1 VTGIFP
7 EGHKVFNGIG
17 FAYPWILL
25 LLCAAPFILWYLR
38 KKGEGR
44 SAIFYPKTGSA
55 AEFSDIRSKLGNLPK
70 YLNIAALVLLIIA
83 LARPQ
88 TELSE
93 ESVYAEGID
102 ICVVLDVSG
111 SMFAKDF
118 DPNRLEAAK
127 MITREFVTGRTNDRI
142 GLVVFAKDA
151 YTQCPLTVDHAA
163 VITLLDEIQGGFLED
178 GTAIG
183 NALASGVNRL
193 RDSESKSK
201 VIILLTDGVN
211 NAGEIDPNSAAEIAK
226 EFGVRVYTVG
236 VGTMGEAPYDI
247 PDAFGTR
254 RVMVPVEIDE
264 PLLQKISAGTGGKYF
279 RATDNQKL
287 ESIYK
292 EIDRLERTRIEV
304 SSFKRKSEKYLWFV
318 SAGLVLLLLSRFLG
332 YTWLRRLP

>member
-1 VTGIFP
+1 M
-7 EGHKVFNGIG
+7 FNGTG
-17 FAYPWILL
+17 FAYPWFLL
-25 LLCAAPFILWYLR
+25 LLFVVPFIFWYLK
-38 KKGEGR
+38 KKGEGK
-44 SAIFYPKTGSA
+44 SAISYPKAKGAS
-55 AEFSDIRSKLGNLPK
+55 EFTDLRSKLKDIPK
-70 YLNIAALVLLIIA
+70 YLNIIALVLLIIA

-127 MITREFVTGRTNDRI
+127 SITREFVTGRNNDRI

-211 NAGEIDPNSAAEIAK
+211 NAGEIDPNSAAEIAQ

-236 VGTMGEAPYDI
+236 VGSMGEAPYDI
-247 PDAFGTR
+247 PDAFGTK

-264 PLLQKISAGTGGKYF
+264 PLLQKISGLTGGKYF

-304 SSFKRKSEKYLWFV
+304 SSFKRKSEKFVWFV
-318 SAGLVLLLLSRFLG
+318 TAGLVLLLVSRFLG

>member
-1 VTGIFP
+1 M
-7 EGHKVFNGIG
+7 FNGAG
-17 FAYPWILL
+17 FAYPFVLL
-25 LLCAAPFILWYLR
+25 LLLVIPFILWYLR

-44 SAIFYPKTGSA
+44 AAIQYSKAGEA
-55 AEFSDIRSKLGNLPK
+55 AKFRDIRSRLSDLPK
-70 YLNIAALVLLIIA
+70 YLDIAALALLIIA

-111 SMFAKDF
+111 SMLAKDF
-118 DPNRLEAAK
+118 EPNRLEAAK
-127 MITREFVTGRTNDRI
+127 VITREFISGRDNDRI
-142 GLVVFAKDA
+142 GLVIFAKEA
-151 YTQCPLTVDHAA
+151 FTQCPLTVDHNA
-163 VITLLDEIQGGFLED
+163 VVSLLDEIQSGFLED

-193 RDSESKSK
+193 KDSESKSK

-211 NAGEIDPNSAAEIAK
+211 NAGEIDPNSAAEIAGQ
-226 EFGVRVYTVG
+226 FGVRVYTVG

-247 PDAFGTR
+247 PGPFGMQR
-254 RVMVPVEIDE
+254 QMVPVEIDE
-264 PLLQKISAGTGGKYF
+264 PLLQKIASGTGGKYF

-287 ESIYK
+287 ESIYQ

-304 SSFKRKSEKYLWFV
+304 SSFKRKSEKFIFFA
-318 SAGLVLLLLSRFLG
+318 SAGLILLLFSRLLG
-332 YTWLRRLP
+332 FTWLRRLP

>member
-1 VTGIFP
+1 M
-7 EGHKVFNGIG
+7 FNGAG
-17 FAYPWILL
+17 FAYPFVLL
-25 LLCAAPFILWYLR
+25 LLLVIPFILWYLK

-44 SAIFYPKTGSA
+44 AAIQYSKAWEA
-55 AEFSDIRSKLGNLPK
+55 AKFRDVRSRLSDLPK
-70 YLNIAALVLLIIA
+70 YLDIAALALLIIA

-111 SMFAKDF
+111 SMLAKDF
-118 DPNRLEAAK
+118 EPNRLEAAK
-127 MITREFVTGRTNDRI
+127 VITREFISGRDNDRI
-142 GLVVFAKDA
+142 GLVIFAKEA
-151 YTQCPLTVDHAA
+151 FTQCPLTVDHNT
-163 VITLLDEIQGGFLED
+163 VVSLLDEIQSGFLED

-193 RDSESKSK
+193 KDSESKSK

-211 NAGEIDPNSAAEIAK
+211 NAGEIDPNSAAEIASQ
-226 EFGVRVYTVG
+226 FGVRVYTVG

-247 PDAFGTR
+247 PGPFGMQR
-254 RVMVPVEIDE
+254 QMVPVEIDE
-264 PLLQKISAGTGGKYF
+264 PLLQKIATGTGGKYF

-287 ESIYK
+287 ESIYQ

-304 SSFKRKSEKYLWFV
+304 SSFKRKSEKFIFFA
-318 SAGLVLLLLSRFLG
+318 SAGLILLLLSRLLG
-332 YTWLRRLP
+332 FTWLRRLP

>member
-1 VTGIFP
+1 M
-7 EGHKVFNGIG
+7 FNGAG
-17 FAYPWILL
+17 FAYPFILL
-25 LLCAAPFILWYLR
+25 LLFAIPFIFWYLR

-44 SAIFYPKTGSA
+44 AAIQYSKAGEA
-55 AEFSDIRSKLGNLPK
+55 AKFKDIRSRLSDLPK
-70 YLNIAALVLLIIA
+70 YLDIAALALLIIA

-111 SMFAKDF
+111 SMLAKDF
-118 DPNRLEAAK
+118 EPNRLEAAK
-127 MITREFVTGRTNDRI
+127 VITREFISGRDNDRI
-142 GLVVFAKDA
+142 GLVIFAKEA
-151 YTQCPLTVDHAA
+151 FTQCPLTVDHNA
-163 VITLLDEIQGGFLED
+163 VVSLLDEIQSGFLED

-193 RDSESKSK
+193 KDSESKSK

-211 NAGEIDPNSAAEIAK
+211 NAGEIDPNSAAEIAGQ
-226 EFGVRVYTVG
+226 FGVRVYTVG

-247 PDAFGTR
+247 PGPFGMQR
-254 RVMVPVEIDE
+254 QMVPVEIDE
-264 PLLQKISAGTGGKYF
+264 PLLQKIATGTGGKYF

-287 ESIYK
+287 ESIYQ

-304 SSFKRKSEKYLWFV
+304 SSFKRKSEKFIFFV
-318 SAGLVLLLLSRFLG
+318 SAGLVLLLLSRLLG
-332 YTWLRRLP
+332 FTWLRRLP

>member
-1 VTGIFP
+1 M
-7 EGHKVFNGIG
+7 FNGAG
-17 FAYPWILL
+17 FAYPFVLL
-25 LLCAAPFILWYLR
+25 LLFAIPFILWYLK

-44 SAIFYPKTGSA
+44 AAIQYSKAGEA
-55 AEFSDIRSKLGNLPK
+55 AKFKDIRSRLSDLPK
-70 YLNIAALVLLIIA
+70 YLDIAALALLIIA

-111 SMFAKDF
+111 SMLAKDF
-118 DPNRLEAAK
+118 EPNRLEAAK
-127 MITREFVTGRTNDRI
+127 VITREFISGRDNDRI
-142 GLVVFAKDA
+142 GLVIFAKEA
-151 YTQCPLTVDHAA
+151 FTQCPLTVDHNA
-163 VITLLDEIQGGFLED
+163 VVSLLDEIQSGFLED

-193 RDSESKSK
+193 KDSESKSK

-211 NAGEIDPNSAAEIAK
+211 NAGEIDPNSAAEIAGQ
-226 EFGVRVYTVG
+226 FGVRVYTVG

-247 PDAFGTR
+247 PGPFGMQR
-254 RVMVPVEIDE
+254 QMVPVEIDE
-264 PLLQKISAGTGGKYF
+264 PLLQKIASGTGGKYF

-287 ESIYK
+287 ESIYQ

-304 SSFKRKSEKYLWFV
+304 SSFKRKSEKFIFFA
-318 SAGLVLLLLSRFLG
+318 SAGLILLLLSRLLG
-332 YTWLRRLP
+332 FTWLRRLP

>member
-1 VTGIFP
+1 M
-7 EGHKVFNGIG
+7 FNGAD
-17 FAYPWILL
+17 FAYPFVLL
-25 LLCAAPFILWYLR
+25 LLLVIPFILWYFK

-44 SAIFYPKTGSA
+44 AAIQYSKAGEA
-55 AEFSDIRSKLGNLPK
+55 AKFKDIRSRLSDLPK
-70 YLNIAALVLLIIA
+70 YLDIAALALLIIA

-111 SMFAKDF
+111 SMLAKDF
-118 DPNRLEAAK
+118 APNRLEAAK
-127 MITREFVTGRTNDRI
+127 VITREFISGRDNDRI
-142 GLVVFAKDA
+142 GLVIFAKEA
-151 YTQCPLTVDHAA
+151 FTQCPLTVDHNA
-163 VITLLDEIQGGFLED
+163 VVSLLDEIQSGFLED

-193 RDSESKSK
+193 KDSESKSK

-211 NAGEIDPNSAAEIAK
+211 NAGEIDPNSAAEIAGQ
-226 EFGVRVYTVG
+226 FGVRVYTVG

-247 PDAFGTR
+247 PGPFGMQR
-254 RVMVPVEIDE
+254 QMVPVEIDE
-264 PLLQKISAGTGGKYF
+264 PLLQKIASGTGGKYF

-287 ESIYK
+287 ESIYQ

-304 SSFKRKSEKYLWFV
+304 SSFKRKSEKFIFFA
-318 SAGLVLLLLSRFLG
+318 SAGLLLLLLSRLLG
-332 YTWLRRLP
+332 FTWLRRLP

>member
-1 VTGIFP
+1 M
-7 EGHKVFNGIG
+7 FNGAG
-17 FAYPWILL
+17 FAYPFVLL
-25 LLCAAPFILWYLR
+25 LLFAIPFILWYLR

-44 SAIFYPKTGSA
+44 AAIQYSKAGEVAKFK
-55 AEFSDIRSKLGNLPK
+55 DIRSRLSDLPK
-70 YLNIAALVLLIIA
+70 YLDIAALALLIIA

-111 SMFAKDF
+111 SMLAKDF
-118 DPNRLEAAK
+118 EPNRLEAAK
-127 MITREFVTGRTNDRI
+127 VITREFISGRDNDRI
-142 GLVVFAKDA
+142 GLVIFAKEA
-151 YTQCPLTVDHAA
+151 FTQCPLTVDHNA
-163 VITLLDEIQGGFLED
+163 VVSLLDEIQSGFLED

-193 RDSESKSK
+193 KDSESKSK

-211 NAGEIDPNSAAEIAK
+211 NAGEIDPNSAAEIAGQ
-226 EFGVRVYTVG
+226 FGVRVYTVG

-247 PDAFGTR
+247 PGPFGMQR
-254 RVMVPVEIDE
+254 QMVPVEIDE
-264 PLLQKISAGTGGKYF
+264 PLLQKIATGTGGKYF

-287 ESIYK
+287 ESIYQ

-304 SSFKRKSEKYLWFV
+304 SSFKRKSEKFIFFV
-318 SAGLVLLLLSRFLG
+318 SAGLVLLLLSRLLG
-332 YTWLRRLP
+332 FTWLRRLP

>member
-1 VTGIFP
+1 M
-7 EGHKVFNGIG
+7 FNGAG
-17 FAYPWILL
+17 FAYPFVLILFL
-25 LLCAAPFILWYLR
+25 VIPFIIWYRR
-38 KKGEGR
+38 KKGEGQA
-44 SAIFYPKTGSA
+44 AIQYSKTSGA
-55 AEFSDIRSKLGNLPK
+55 AGFRDFRARLSDLPK
-70 YLNIAALVLLIIA
+70 YLDLTALALLIIA

-111 SMFAKDF
+111 SMLAKDF
-118 DPNRLEAAK
+118 EPNRLEAAK
-127 MITREFVTGRTNDRI
+127 VITKEFITGRENDRI
-142 GLVVFAKDA
+142 GLVIFAKEA
-151 YTQCPLTVDHAA
+151 FTQCPLTVDHNA
-163 VITLLDEIQGGFLED
+163 VVSLLDEIQSGFLED

-193 RDSESKSK
+193 KDSESKSK

-211 NAGEIDPNSAAEIAK
+211 NAGEIDPNSAAEIAGQ
-226 EFGVRVYTVG
+226 FGVRVYTVG

-247 PDAFGTR
+247 PGPLGMQR
-254 RVMVPVEIDE
+254 QMVPVEIDE
-264 PLLQKISAGTGGKYF
+264 PLLQKIATGTGGKYF

-287 ESIYK
+287 ESIYQ

-304 SSFKRKSEKYLWFV
+304 SSFKRKSEKFIFFA
-318 SAGLVLLLLSRFLG
+318 SAGLILLLLSRLLG

>member
-1 VTGIFP
+1 M
-7 EGHKVFNGIG
+7 FNGAG
-17 FAYPWILL
+17 FAYPFVLL
-25 LLCAAPFILWYLR
+25 LLFAIPFIFWYLR

-44 SAIFYPKTGSA
+44 AAIQYSKAGEA
-55 AEFSDIRSKLGNLPK
+55 AKFKDIRSRLSDLPK
-70 YLNIAALVLLIIA
+70 YLDIAALALLIIA

-111 SMFAKDF
+111 SMLAKDF
-118 DPNRLEAAK
+118 EPNRLEAAK
-127 MITREFVTGRTNDRI
+127 VITREFISGRDNDRI
-142 GLVVFAKDA
+142 GLVIFAKEA
-151 YTQCPLTVDHAA
+151 FTQCPLTVDHNA
-163 VITLLDEIQGGFLED
+163 VVSLLDEIQSGFLED

-193 RDSESKSK
+193 KDSESKSK

-211 NAGEIDPNSAAEIAK
+211 NAGEIDPNSAAEIAGQ
-226 EFGVRVYTVG
+226 FGVRVYTVG

-247 PDAFGTR
+247 PGPFGMQR
-254 RVMVPVEIDE
+254 QMVPVEIDE
-264 PLLQKISAGTGGKYF
+264 PLLQKIATGTGGKYF

-287 ESIYK
+287 ESIYQ

-304 SSFKRKSEKYLWFV
+304 SSFKRKSEKFIFFV
-318 SAGLVLLLLSRFLG
+318 SAGLVLLLLSRLLG
-332 YTWLRRLP
+332 FTWLRRLP

>member
-1 VTGIFP
+1 
-7 EGHKVFNGIG
+7 VFNGTG
-17 FAYPWILL
+17 FAYPWFLL
-25 LLCAAPFILWYLR
+25 LLFVVPFIFWYLK
-38 KKGEGR
+38 KKGEGK
-44 SAIFYPKTGSA
+44 SAISYPKAKGAS
-55 AEFSDIRSKLGNLPK
+55 EFTDLRSKLKDIPK
-70 YLNIAALVLLIIA
+70 YLNIIALVLLIIA

-127 MITREFVTGRTNDRI
+127 SITREFVTGRNNDRI

-211 NAGEIDPNSAAEIAK
+211 NAGEIDPNSAAEIAQ

-236 VGTMGEAPYDI
+236 VGSMGEAPYDI
-247 PDAFGTR
+247 PDAFGTK

-264 PLLQKISAGTGGKYF
+264 PLLQKISGLTGGKYF

-304 SSFKRKSEKYLWFV
+304 SSFKRKSEKFVWFV
-318 SAGLVLLLLSRFLG
+318 TAGLVLLLVSRFLG

>member
-1 VTGIFP
+1 M
-7 EGHKVFNGIG
+7 FNGAG
-17 FAYPWILL
+17 FAYPFVLILFL
-25 LLCAAPFILWYLR
+25 VIPFIIWYRR
-38 KKGEGR
+38 KKGGGQA
-44 SAIFYPKTGSA
+44 AIQYSKTSGA
-55 AEFSDIRSKLGNLPK
+55 AGFRDFRARLSDLPK
-70 YLNIAALVLLIIA
+70 YLDLTALALLIIA

-111 SMFAKDF
+111 SMLAKDF
-118 DPNRLEAAK
+118 EPNRLEAAK
-127 MITREFVTGRTNDRI
+127 VITKEFITGRENDRI
-142 GLVVFAKDA
+142 GLVIFAKEA
-151 YTQCPLTVDHAA
+151 FTQCPLTVDHNA
-163 VITLLDEIQGGFLED
+163 VVSLLDEIQSGFLED

-193 RDSESKSK
+193 KDSESKSK

-211 NAGEIDPNSAAEIAK
+211 NAGEIDPNSAAEIAGK
-226 EFGVRVYTVG
+226 FGVRVYTVG

-247 PDAFGTR
+247 PGPLGMQR
-254 RVMVPVEIDE
+254 QMVPVEIDE
-264 PLLQKISAGTGGKYF
+264 PLLQKIATGTGGKYF

-287 ESIYK
+287 ESIYQ

-304 SSFKRKSEKYLWFV
+304 SSFKRKSEKFIFFA
-318 SAGLVLLLLSRFLG
+318 SAGLILLLLSRLLG

>member
-1 VTGIFP
+1 M
-7 EGHKVFNGIG
+7 FNGAD
-17 FAYPWILL
+17 FAYPFVLL
-25 LLCAAPFILWYLR
+25 LLFAIPFILWYLR

-44 SAIFYPKTGSA
+44 AAIQYSKAGDA
-55 AEFSDIRSKLGNLPK
+55 AKFKDVRSRLSNLPK
-70 YLNIAALVLLIIA
+70 YLDLTALTLLIIA

-111 SMFAKDF
+111 SMLAKDF
-118 DPNRLEAAK
+118 EPNRLEAAK
-127 MITREFVTGRTNDRI
+127 VITKEFITGRENDRI
-142 GLVVFAKDA
+142 GLVIFAKEA
-151 YTQCPLTVDHAA
+151 FTQCPLTVDHNA
-163 VITLLDEIQGGFLED
+163 VVSLLDEIQSGFLED

-193 RDSESKSK
+193 KDSESKSK

-211 NAGEIDPNSAAEIAK
+211 NAGEIDPNSAAEIAGQ
-226 EFGVRVYTVG
+226 FGVRVYTVG

-247 PDAFGTR
+247 PGPLGMQR
-254 RVMVPVEIDE
+254 QMVPVEIDE
-264 PLLQKISAGTGGKYF
+264 PLLQKIATGTGGKYF

-287 ESIYK
+287 ESIYQ

-304 SSFKRKSEKYLWFV
+304 SSFKRKSEKFIFFA
-318 SAGLVLLLLSRFLG
+318 SAGLILVLLSRLLG
-332 YTWLRRLP
+332 YSWLRRLP

>member
-1 VTGIFP
+1 M
-7 EGHKVFNGIG
+7 FNGAD
-17 FAYPWILL
+17 FAYPFVLL
-25 LLCAAPFILWYLR
+25 LLFAIPFILWYLR

-44 SAIFYPKTGSA
+44 AAIQYSKAGDA
-55 AEFSDIRSKLGNLPK
+55 AKFKDVRSRLSNLPK
-70 YLNIAALVLLIIA
+70 YLDLTALTLLIIA

-111 SMFAKDF
+111 SMLAKDF
-118 DPNRLEAAK
+118 EPNRLEAAK
-127 MITREFVTGRTNDRI
+127 VITKEFITGRENDRI
-142 GLVVFAKDA
+142 GLVIFAKEA
-151 YTQCPLTVDHAA
+151 FTQCPLTVDHNA
-163 VITLLDEIQGGFLED
+163 VVSLLDEIQSGFLED

-193 RDSESKSK
+193 KDSESKSK

-211 NAGEIDPNSAAEIAK
+211 NAGEIDPNSAAEIAGQ
-226 EFGVRVYTVG
+226 FGVRVYTVG

-247 PDAFGTR
+247 PGPLGMQR
-254 RVMVPVEIDE
+254 QMVPVEIDE
-264 PLLQKISAGTGGKYF
+264 PLLQKIATGTGGKYF

-287 ESIYK
+287 ESIYQ

-304 SSFKRKSEKYLWFV
+304 SSFKRKSEKFIFFA
-318 SAGLVLLLLSRFLG
+318 SAGLILLLLSRLLG

>member
-1 VTGIFP
+1 M
-7 EGHKVFNGIG
+7 FNGAG
-17 FAYPWILL
+17 FAYPFVLL
-25 LLCAAPFILWYLR
+25 LLLVIPFILWYLK

-44 SAIFYPKTGSA
+44 AAIQYSKAGEA
-55 AEFSDIRSKLGNLPK
+55 AKFKDIRSRLSDLPK
-70 YLNIAALVLLIIA
+70 YLDIAALALLIIA

-111 SMFAKDF
+111 SMLAKDF
-118 DPNRLEAAK
+118 EPNRLEAAK
-127 MITREFVTGRTNDRI
+127 VITREFISGRDNDRI
-142 GLVVFAKDA
+142 GLVIFAKEA
-151 YTQCPLTVDHAA
+151 FTQCPLTVDHNA
-163 VITLLDEIQGGFLED
+163 VVSLLDEIQSGFLED

-193 RDSESKSK
+193 KDSESKSK

-211 NAGEIDPNSAAEIAK
+211 NAGEIDPNSAAEIAGQ
-226 EFGVRVYTVG
+226 FGVRVYTVG

-247 PDAFGTR
+247 PGPFGMQR
-254 RVMVPVEIDE
+254 QMVPVEIDE
-264 PLLQKISAGTGGKYF
+264 PLLQKIASGTGGKYF

-287 ESIYK
+287 ESIYQ

-304 SSFKRKSEKYLWFV
+304 SSFKRKSEKFIFFA
-318 SAGLVLLLLSRFLG
+318 SAGLIMLLLSRLLG
-332 YTWLRRLP
+332 FTWLRRLP